1 MASGITASLLP
12 LPFDRSRPVK
22 TALRDSR
29 LSRNCRAA
37 SSKLVTG
44 GQDED
49 RTESGPEEP
58 RDNRATVPEDPPPLC
73 ERCGERHP
81 TWSRCPFQKGHELS
95 VKHGATATL
104 KLGPR
109 AAEIAEVLRFCM
121 PVDEVADE
129 PAIQSLAL
137 ILARIEAAHTWLDEN
152 GLFHGKGDPQP
163 VLKVLSTW
171 ENSARLLMRDLG
183 LSAAS
188 RVAIGLDLV
197 RTQREAVTLEE
208 LQSAMRRFANAA
220 LRYISPADREAFLE
234 DFTAVVLEPGD

>member
-1 MASGITASLLP
+1 MA
-12 LPFDRSRPVK
+12 PVS
-22 TALRDSR
+22 D
-29 LSRNCRAA
+29 
-37 SSKLVTG
+37 TG
-44 GQDED
+44 GQDEG

-58 RDNRATVPEDPPPLC
+58 RDNRATVPEAPPPLC
-73 ERCGERHP
+73 ERCGEHHP
-81 TWSRCPFQKGHELS
+81 TWSRCPFQEGND
-95 VKHGATATL
+95 VAVTHGAKATL

-109 AAEIAEVLRFCM
+109 AAEIAEILRFCM

-152 GLFHGKGDPQP
+152 GLFRDKGDPQP
-163 VLKVLSTW
+163 VLKVLTTW

-220 LRYISPADREAFLE
+220 LRYIPEGERNAFLD
-234 DFTAVVLEPGD
+234 DFKAVVVEAAAEPEEPER